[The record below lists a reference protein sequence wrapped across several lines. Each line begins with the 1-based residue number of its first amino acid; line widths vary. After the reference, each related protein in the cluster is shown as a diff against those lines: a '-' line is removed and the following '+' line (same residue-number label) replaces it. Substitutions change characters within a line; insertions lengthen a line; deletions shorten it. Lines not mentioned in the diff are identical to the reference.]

1 MQLIQ
6 FPGERAKKRCRD
18 YFFTTTKY
26 RRNEENRAY
35 LVFWQEIKKLFKKM
49 AQIPLTYFRY
59 DAILKFHCESRGIT
73 SKKEDQ
79 TELQKKVKKLLTDTA
94 GYDKISKLLLKLKQQ
109 KQKSF

>member
-1 MQLIQ
+1 
-6 FPGERAKKRCRD
+6 
-18 YFFTTTKY
+18 
-26 RRNEENRAY
+26 
-35 LVFWQEIKKLFKKM
+35 M
-49 AQIPLTYFRY
+49 AQSPLTYFRY

-94 GYDKISKLLLKLKQQ
+94 GYDKISKLLLKPKQQ

>member
-1 MQLIQ
+1 
-6 FPGERAKKRCRD
+6 
-18 YFFTTTKY
+18 
-26 RRNEENRAY
+26 
-35 LVFWQEIKKLFKKM
+35 M

-59 DAILKFHCESRGIT
+59 AAILKFHCESRGIT

-94 GYDKISKLLLKLKQQ
+94 GYDKISKLLLKPKQQ